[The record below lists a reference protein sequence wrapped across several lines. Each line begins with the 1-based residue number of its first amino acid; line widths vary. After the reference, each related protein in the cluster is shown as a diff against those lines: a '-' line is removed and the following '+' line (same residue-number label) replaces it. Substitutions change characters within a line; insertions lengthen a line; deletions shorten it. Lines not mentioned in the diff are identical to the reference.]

1 MTINLLTQVTP
12 GVVRAGE
19 GERHNVLGH
28 TLAFKT
34 TTGELDGGG
43 LIWELISPPG
53 TMVPPHVHTVEDEF
67 IYVAE
72 GELDVLVGDQKL
84 TARAGDLIKMP
95 KNVPHGIWQKGNVTT
110 RTLWVVVPAGRTES
124 LLTAL
129 GQLPAGQPPDPARV
143 GQIFAE
149 HGLALLPPP
158 GQ

>member
-1 MTINLLTQVTP
+1 MTIELLTQLIP

-19 GERHNVLGH
+19 GDRHNVLGH

-34 TTGELDGGG
+34 TTSELAGGG
-43 LIWELISPPG
+43 LLWELISPPG

-72 GELDVLVGDQKL
+72 GELEVLVGEQKL
-84 TARAGDLIKMP
+84 TAGAGDLIKMP
-95 KNVPHGIWQKGNVTT
+95 KNVPHGIWQKGAAAT
-110 RTLWVVVPAGRTES
+110 RTLWVVVPAGKMEG

-129 GQLPAGQPPDPARV
+129 GRLPAGPPDPAHV

-149 HGLALLPPP
+149 HDLALLPPP
-158 GQ
+158 AM